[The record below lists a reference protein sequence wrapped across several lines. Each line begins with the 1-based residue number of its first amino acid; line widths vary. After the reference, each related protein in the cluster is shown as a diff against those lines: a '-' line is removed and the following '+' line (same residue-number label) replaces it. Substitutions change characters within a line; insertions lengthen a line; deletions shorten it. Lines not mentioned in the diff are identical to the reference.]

1 MLKTSVQSGFQ
12 GEEEK
17 GRETTLKGISEN
29 VL

>member
-1 MLKTSVQSGFQ
+1 MLRTVVQSGFQ

-17 GRETTLKGISEN
+17 DRQTTLKGISEN